1 MTAFVI
7 QNFIGEQPRIVPRF
21 LDDRAAQSAYDTR
34 LDNGALAPWRRS
46 AVEDTDDA
54 ADAVDWQTL
63 YKHGASWL
71 GWDDVVHAVPGPVA
85 QDRLYFTGDTA
96 AGKPQMR
103 VSSTDY
109 DLALEAPASALTL
122 SKTGS
127 PSGDVITR
135 IYTYT
140 WVTDFGEESAP
151 APASDPI
158 EWQEGETIELDNFED
173 VSSTQPGRNIT
184 KQRIYRSQTGQEGTF
199 FYLIAERTAAAS
211 TYDDT
216 VAVDGFQ
223 EALPSTDYDAAP
235 DDLEGLIA
243 LPNGMMAAFAGR
255 KVYFSEPYKPHAWPE
270 KYILTTNVDIMGLG
284 ASANSVIVL
293 TEGQP
298 YLIQGS
304 SPETMQ
310 MVEIEQNLPCI
321 NKRSIV
327 DLGYAI
333 AYATYEGLV
342 IVDAAGGFSIATR
355 NLFSRQDW
363 EYYNPDTMVAAQLS
377 GRYVAFY
384 DRTLESGQ
392 SDKGG
397 MIIDTSGEGFLIR
410 TNTKASAAYYD
421 VPSSDLFYVDPDT
434 GYIMQFDADNASR
447 KTLSWKSKRFT
458 LPRPENLSAILIDAE
473 SDLSDAELEA
483 YEAELAVISAANEVL
498 IAAGPIGGA
507 MGASIVNTYAINRDA
522 LEPTPN
528 QSPDSVNVTVYADQE
543 TFHTVTRTNQIVR
556 LPGGKTAR
564 EWEIDVSANVVV
576 DRIAMATT
584 VDELKALA

>member
-1 MTAFVI
+1 MTSFVM
-7 QNFIGEQPRIVPRF
+7 QNFIGEQPRIVPRY
-21 LDDRAAQSAYDTR
+21 LDDRAAQAAYNTR
-34 LDNGALAPWRRS
+34 LDNGALSPWRRS
-46 AVEDTDDA
+46 ATEDTDDA

-63 YKHGASWL
+63 YRHGANWL

-85 QDRLYFTGDTA
+85 QDRLYYTGDSA

-109 DLALEAPASALTL
+109 DLALAPPASALTL
-122 SKTGS
+122 SKSGT

-158 EWQEGETIELDNFED
+158 EWQDGETITLDNFED

-199 FYLIAERTAAAS
+199 FYLIAERSAS
-211 TYDDT
+211 DSTFDDT

-255 KVYFSEPYKPHAWPE
+255 KIYFCEPYKPHAWPE

-284 ASANSVIVL
+284 AAGSSVVVM

-298 YLIQGS
+298 FLIQGS

-310 MVEIEQNLPCI
+310 MIEVEQNLPCI

-333 AYATYEGLV
+333 AYASHEGLV
-342 IVDAAGGFSIATR
+342 IVDASGGFSIATR
-355 NLFSRQDW
+355 NLFNRQDW
-363 EYYNPDTMVAAQLS
+363 QSYNPDTMIAAQLS
-377 GRYVAFY
+377 GRYFAFY
-384 DRTLESGQ
+384 ERILSTGQ
-392 SDKGG
+392 TDAGG

-410 TNTKASAAYYD
+410 TDTRASAVFYEIG
-421 VPSSDLFYVDPDT
+421 SSDLFFVDPVT
-434 GYIMQFDADNASR
+434 GYIMQFDAEEASR
-447 KTLSWKSKRFT
+447 RTLYWKSKRFT
-458 LPRPENLSAILIDAE
+458 LPRPENMAAILVDAE
-473 SDLSDAELEA
+473 AALTDEEAQA
-483 YEAELAVISAANEVL
+483 YEAELAAIAAANAAL

-507 MGASIVNTYAINRDA
+507 IGAKAINVLAVNGDI
-522 LEPTPN
+522 LEQPPS
-528 QSPDSVNVTVYADQE
+528 QAPDSVTVTVYANQE
-543 TFHTVTRTNQIVR
+543 AFHTVTRTNRVVR
-556 LPGGKTAR
+556 LPAGKSAR
-564 EWEIDVSANVVV
+564 EWEVDVSANVRI

-584 VDELKALA
+584 VDELKAI